1 MRGGQRSDTHDAWVR
16 VRDDGTIVT
25 GMKVSGRQWAAIIV
39 IVVALVGVHV
49 GFIVAFGLDS
59 DETHAAFD
67 VIRVLAPLVAACAAW
82 RRSRTVR
89 TLLGIREIRGEDLD
103 VADDDGIDRSILSGW
118 RFVALAALTW
128 AVGQLWWPIA
138 VQGLDQVPVP
148 SLMNLTIV
156 LWAILMTV
164 GLSRLAI
171 GSSRRDIRILTG
183 LEAAQVAVVF
193 GYITWIIVLS
203 DALGDLD
210 DDATAE
216 MMVRAGLPI
225 AGFVVVAIAVL
236 LGLGHRSSGIAAFAV
251 GGVAIT
257 IANTF
262 LAADVSL
269 EDEHAAAVVH
279 SSWVVGFV
287 LIALATRLPVRRRD
301 TERVGSSTV
310 RVLVVY
316 VPITAG
322 LILSAWAFGPA
333 GRDLDVVVQ
342 ALAVSVALL
351 LLAVQIG
358 LWRQS
363 DRLGCALESNVAELQ
378 STQGSLRMLL
388 DSIAEAVV
396 VLDSQG
402 VIRDC
407 NQQAQA
413 LVSASHDE
421 MVGTTM
427 LHYLPEVEHERM
439 LGIWR
444 QMLSGEEPPEKPVF
458 AMPHLDG
465 HVEMVE
471 ANTAMEHLRDDYIVI
486 SLRDVSDR
494 IRVEGEVTRMQE
506 RFRAAF
512 HSAPTGMALAR
523 ASTGELVEVNA
534 GLAAML
540 RCTPESLVGRSLQ
553 DITHPDDAAQVEVSI
568 GFLTPDSGSSNEQR
582 RYVRGDGTVL
592 WGATSISV
600 MTDPSGDPM
609 VIAHVLDVTQQ
620 MVAAEQLSWSA
631 THDVV
636 TGLSNRSHFL
646 ERLDQALR
654 VHEGRDVAVLFL
666 DLDRFKV
673 VNDSLGHATGD
684 DLLRTMAVRITESV
698 RDEDL
703 VARFGG
709 DEFTVLLTD
718 APLEIARAVADRVR
732 AALSAPV
739 LLGDGEVDVT
749 ASIGLAFAGGAEV
762 NADDMVR
769 DADAAMY
776 RAKDQGRDRIEVFSP
791 ETHAL
796 ALRALHTG
804 NELRHGLERGEIIPY
819 FQPIVDLRTGRLS
832 GYEVMARWLHPERGL
847 LLPGEFLAIAEDRG
861 MISDLGS
868 SILRSSLSQYAR
880 WMQQPG
886 AIGPLTL
893 SVNVSARQLNDRHL
907 VDTVAEALAEAGVDA
922 DCLWLEITESAL
934 MTDVRSATTALRD
947 LRNLGLHLA
956 VDDFGTGYSSLTYLK
971 RFPVEAIKVDRSFVA
986 GLGLDAEDSTIVEA
1000 VVRLGS
1006 SLGLVTVAE
1015 GVETP
1020 LQLARLREIDC
1031 QLAQG
1036 YLFSRPRP
1044 ADLLEPFI
1052 QLS

>member
-1 MRGGQRSDTHDAWVR
+1 M
-16 VRDDGTIVT
+16 
-25 GMKVSGRQWAAIIV
+25 MVSRRLSAATAAV
-39 IVVALVGVHV
+39 VVALVALHAAT
-49 GFIVAFGLDS
+49 IVVFGIDG
-59 DETHAAFD
+59 DETRSVF
-67 VIRVLAPLVAACAAW
+67 VVVRVVAPLVAALAAW

-89 TLLGIREIRGEDLD
+89 IALGIRQVRGEDLD
-103 VADDDGIDRSILSGW
+103 VAGPEGADRSTLSGW
-118 RFVALAALTW
+118 HMVALASLVWAL
-128 AVGQLWWPIA
+128 GQIWWPLSTDL
-138 VQGLDQVPVP
+138 LDRAAMP
-148 SLMNLTIV
+148 SLMHLSMV
-156 LWAILMTV
+156 VWAVMMTV

-171 GSSRRDIRILTG
+171 DAARRG
-183 LEAAQVAVVF
+183 LRVVAGCEAAQTAVAV
-193 GYITWIIVLS
+193 GYLVWIVVLTDVLS
-203 DALGDLD
+203 GLGDGDPGQLL
-210 DDATAE
+210 
-216 MMVRAGLPI
+216 VRAALPI
-225 AGFVVVAIAVL
+225 VGLAVLALAVL
-236 LGLGHRSSGIAAFAV
+236 LGLGRLSWGNGAFALA
-251 GGVAIT
+251 GAFVAVSNI
-257 IANTF
+257 F
-262 LAADVSL
+262 HAADRELVDSHASL
-269 EDEHAAAVVH
+269 VVH
-279 SSWVVGFV
+279 TGWVGGFV
-287 LIALATRLPVRRRD
+287 LVAVGTQLPVPRRD
-301 TERVGSSTV
+301 TDRIGSSTA

-316 VPITAG
+316 VPIALG
-322 LILSAWAFGPA
+322 LVLSAWAFGPA
-333 GRDLDVVVQ
+333 GRDFDIVVQ
-342 ALAVSVALL
+342 SIAVVSAAL

-358 LWRQS
+358 LWRES
-363 DRLGCALESNVAELQ
+363 DRLRRALETNVVELQ
-378 STQGSLRMLL
+378 TARGSLRMLL

-396 VLDSQG
+396 VLDSEG
-402 VIRDC
+402 TIKDC

-413 LVSASHDE
+413 LVSASREE
-421 MVGTTM
+421 MVGTPM
-427 LHYLPEVEHERM
+427 LHYIPEVEHERI
-439 LGIWR
+439 LAIWR
-444 QMLSGEEPPEKPVF
+444 QMLAGEKPSEKPVF

-471 ANTAMEHLRDDYIVI
+471 ANTAMEHVRDDDIVI

-512 HSAPTGMALAR
+512 HSAPTGMALAL
-523 ASTGELVEVNA
+523 AATGELVEVNA

-540 RCTPESLVGRSLQ
+540 RCAPESLVGKTLQ
-553 DITHPDDAAQVEVSI
+553 DITHPDDAVQVEASI
-568 GFLTPDSGSSNEQR
+568 GSLTPDSRSGNVQR
-582 RYVRGDGTVL
+582 RYVRSDATVL

-600 MTDPSGDPM
+600 MTDPSGEPM
-609 VIAHVLDVTQQ
+609 VIVHILDVTQQ

-654 VHEGRDVAVLFL
+654 VHEGRDVAVLYL

-739 LLGDGEVDVT
+739 LLGDAEGDVT
-749 ASIGLAFAGGAEV
+749 VSIGLAFAGGAEV

-804 NELRHGLERGEIIPY
+804 NELRHGLERGEIVPY
-819 FQPIVDLRTGRLS
+819 FQPIVDLRSGRLS

-847 LLPGEFLAIAEDRG
+847 LLPGEFLAVAEDRG

-868 SILRSSLSQYAR
+868 SILRSALSQYAR

>member
-1 MRGGQRSDTHDAWVR
+1 VA
-16 VRDDGTIVT
+16 
-25 GMKVSGRQWAAIIV
+25 
-39 IVVALVGVHV
+39 VAL
-49 GFIVAFGLDS
+49 
-59 DETHAAFD
+59 
-67 VIRVLAPLVAACAAW
+67 
-82 RRSRTVR
+82 
-89 TLLGIREIRGEDLD
+89 
-103 VADDDGIDRSILSGW
+103 
-118 RFVALAALTW
+118 
-128 AVGQLWWPIA
+128 
-138 VQGLDQVPVP
+138 
-148 SLMNLTIV
+148 
-156 LWAILMTV
+156 
-164 GLSRLAI
+164 
-171 GSSRRDIRILTG
+171 
-183 LEAAQVAVVF
+183 
-193 GYITWIIVLS
+193 GYITWIVVLA

-210 DDATAE
+210 AYTAAE
-216 MMVRAGLPI
+216 LVVRAGLPMT
-225 AGFVVVAIAVL
+225 GFVVVAGAVL
-236 LGLGHRSSGIAAFAV
+236 LGLGHMSSGVAAFAA
-251 GGVAIT
+251 GGVAISV
-257 IANTF
+257 ANVF
-262 LAADVSL
+262 LAADVTL
-269 EDEHAAAVVH
+269 AEEHAAGVVH
-279 SSWVVGFV
+279 AAWVVGFV

-301 TERVGSSTV
+301 TDRVGSSTA

-316 VPITAG
+316 VPIAVG
-322 LILSAWAFGPA
+322 LILSAWAFGPG
-333 GRDLDVVVQ
+333 GRELDVVLQTV
-342 ALAVSVALL
+342 AVVAALL

-358 LWRQS
+358 LWRES
-363 DRLGCALESNVAELQ
+363 DRLGSALESNVAELET
-378 STQGSLRMLL
+378 TQGSLRMLL

-402 VIRDC
+402 TIKDC

-413 LVSASHDE
+413 LVSSTREE
-421 MVGTTM
+421 MIGRTM
-427 LHYLPEVEHERM
+427 LDYIPEIEHQRM

-444 QMLSGEEPPEKPVF
+444 SMLAGDEALEKPVF
-458 AMPHLDG
+458 AMPHVDG

-471 ANTAMEHLRDDYIVI
+471 ANTAMEHVRDDYIVI

-512 HSAPTGMALAR
+512 HSAPTGMALAL
-523 ASTGELVEVNA
+523 AATGELVEVNA

-553 DITHPDDAAQVEVSI
+553 DITHPDDAEQVEVSI
-568 GFLTPDSGSSNEQR
+568 GALTPDSRSRNLQR
-582 RYVRGDGTVL
+582 RYVRSDGTVL

-600 MTDPSGDPM
+600 MTDPSGEPM
-609 VIAHVLDVTQQ
+609 VIAHILDVTQQ

-654 VHEGRDVAVLFL
+654 VHEGRDIAVLFL

-732 AALSAPV
+732 AALSVPV
-739 LLGDGEVDVT
+739 LLGDAEVDVT

-847 LLPGEFLAIAEDRG
+847 LLPGEFLAVAEDRG

-868 SILRSSLSQYAR
+868 SILRSALSQYAR

>member
-1 MRGGQRSDTHDAWVR
+1 
-16 VRDDGTIVT
+16 
-25 GMKVSGRQWAAIIV
+25 MKVSGRHWAAIILV
-39 IVVALVGVHV
+39 VVALAGLHA
-49 GFIVAFGLDS
+49 GFILAFGLDG

-67 VIRVLAPLVAACAAW
+67 VIRVLAPVAAAFAAW
-82 RRSRTVR
+82 RRARTVH
-89 TLLGIREIRGEDLD
+89 TLLGIRQVRGEDLD
-103 VADDDGIDRSILSGW
+103 VADAEGIDRSTLSGW
-118 RFVALAALTW
+118 RFVAVAALAW

-138 VQGLDQVPVP
+138 VHGLDREPVP
-148 SLMNLTIV
+148 SLMNVTV
-156 LWAILMTV
+156 VVWAVLMTV

-171 GSSRRDIRILTG
+171 EAGRRDLRVITG
-183 LEAAQVAVVF
+183 FEAAQVAVAL
-193 GYITWIIVLS
+193 GYITWIVILS
-203 DALGDLD
+203 ESLGDLD
-210 DDATAE
+210 DFGPAE
-216 MMVRAGLPI
+216 LIVRAGLPI

-236 LGLGHRSSGIAAFAV
+236 LGLGHLSSGIAAFAA
-251 GGVAIT
+251 GGAAISV
-257 IANTF
+257 ANTF

-269 EDEHAAAVVH
+269 DDERAAAVVH
-279 SSWVVGFV
+279 ALWVVGFV
-287 LIALATRLPVRRRD
+287 LMAVATRLAVRRRNTD
-301 TERVGSSTV
+301 RVGSSTI

-316 VPITAG
+316 VPIAAG
-322 LILSAWAFGPA
+322 IILSAWVFGPG

-342 ALAVSVALL
+342 SIAVAAGLL
-351 LLAVQIG
+351 LVAVQIG
-358 LWRQS
+358 LWRES
-363 DRLGCALESNVAELQ
+363 DRLGSALERNVVEMQ
-378 STQGSLRMLL
+378 SAQSSLRILL

-407 NQQAQA
+407 NQQAQD
-413 LVSASHDE
+413 LVSAAHDE
-421 MVGTTM
+421 MVGKTM
-427 LHYLPEVEHERM
+427 LHYLPEAEHERM

-465 HVEMVE
+465 HIEMVE
-471 ANTAMEHLRDDYIVI
+471 ANTAMQHLRDDYIVI

-512 HSAPTGMALAR
+512 HSAPTGMALAL
-523 ASTGELVEVNA
+523 AATGELVEVNA

-540 RCTPESLVGRSLQ
+540 RCTPESLVGRSMQ
-553 DITHPDDAAQVEVSI
+553 DITHPDDAEQVEMSI
-568 GFLTPDSGSSNEQR
+568 GALTPDSRSRNVQR
-582 RYVRGDGTVL
+582 RYVRSDGTVL

-600 MTDPSGDPM
+600 MTDPSGEPM
-609 VIAHVLDVTQQ
+609 VIAHILDVTQQ

-654 VHEGRDVAVLFL
+654 VHDGRDVAVLFL

-718 APLEIARAVADRVR
+718 APLEIARTVADRVR

-739 LLGDGEVDVT
+739 LLGDAEVDVT
-749 ASIGLAFAGGAEV
+749 ASIGLAFAGGADV

-847 LLPGEFLAIAEDRG
+847 LLPGEFLAVAEDRG

-868 SILRSSLSQYAR
+868 SILRSALSQYAR

>member
-1 MRGGQRSDTHDAWVR
+1 ML
-16 VRDDGTIVT
+16 VRDDGCIVT
-25 GMKVSGRQWAAIIV
+25 AMKVSKRQWAAI
-39 IVVALVGVHV
+39 VVLVGALVAVHV
-49 GFIVAFGLDS
+49 GVVMAFGLDS

-67 VIRVLAPLVAACAAW
+67 VVRVAVPLLAAFTAW

-89 TLLGIREIRGEDLD
+89 ALLGIRRVRGEDLD
-103 VADDDGIDRSILSGW
+103 VADADGIDRSTLSGW
-118 RFVALAALTW
+118 RFVALASLAW
-128 AVGQLWWPIA
+128 AIGQAWWPISVHVLGQA
-138 VQGLDQVPVP
+138 PVP
-148 SLMNLTIV
+148 SLMNLTMV
-156 LWAILMTV
+156 VWAVLMTI

-171 GSSRRDIRILTG
+171 DASRRDIRVLTG
-183 LEAAQVAVVF
+183 LEAAQVAMAC
-193 GYITWIIVLS
+193 GYIAWIAVLS
-203 DALGDLD
+203 DALGNLEDY
-210 DDATAE
+210 DAAE
-216 MMVRAGLPI
+216 LVARAGLPI
-225 AGFVVVAIAVL
+225 AGLVVAAIAVL
-236 LGLGHRSSGIAAFAV
+236 LGLGHWSAGIGAFA
-251 GGVAIT
+251 GAGAAIT
-257 IANTF
+257 VANTV
-262 LAADVSL
+262 LAADIGLDDVHVAVGV
-269 EDEHAAAVVH
+269 HAA
-279 SSWVVGFV
+279 WVLGFV
-287 LIALATRLPVRRRD
+287 VLAIATRLPVRRRD
-301 TERVGSSTV
+301 TERVGSSTA

-316 VPITAG
+316 VPVAAG
-322 LILSAWAFGPA
+322 LVLSALVLGP
-333 GRDLDVVVQ
+333 GGQDMDVVLQ
-342 ALAVSVALL
+342 SIAVIAALL
-351 LLAVQIG
+351 LVLVQIG
-358 LWRQS
+358 LWRES
-363 DRLGCALESNVAELQ
+363 DRLGRALESNVAELQ

-402 VIRDC
+402 TITDC

-421 MVGTTM
+421 MVGKTM
-427 LHYLPEVEHERM
+427 LHYLPEAEHQRV

-444 QMLSGEEPPEKPVF
+444 QMLAGEGFLEKPVF

-512 HSAPTGMALAR
+512 HSAPTGMALAL
-523 ASTGELVEVNA
+523 AATGELVEVNA

-553 DITHPDDAAQVEVSI
+553 DITHPDDLAQVEHSI
-568 GFLTPDSGSSNEQR
+568 GSLTPDSRSRNVQR
-582 RYVRGDGTVL
+582 RYVRSDGTVL

-600 MTDPSGDPM
+600 MTDPSGEPM
-609 VIAHVLDVTQQ
+609 VIAHILDVTQQ

-739 LLGDGEVDVT
+739 LLGDAEVDVT

-847 LLPGEFLAIAEDRG
+847 LLPGEFLAVAEDRG

-868 SILRSSLSQYAR
+868 SILRSALSQYAR